1 MREEQIQLTQIDTIH
16 TTTIIIDRE
25 IKATVTILQKST
37 ITNIIHRTKDNI

>member
-1 MREEQIQLTQIDTIH
+1 MREEQIQLTQIDTIQ

-25 IKATVTILQKST
+25 IKATVIILQKST